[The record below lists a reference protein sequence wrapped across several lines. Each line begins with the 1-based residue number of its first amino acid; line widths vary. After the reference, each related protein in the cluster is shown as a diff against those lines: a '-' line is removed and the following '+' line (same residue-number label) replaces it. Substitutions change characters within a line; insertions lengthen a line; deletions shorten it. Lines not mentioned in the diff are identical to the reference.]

1 MGFKAGSVAP
11 PTGKVKVLDS
21 IQDRFAAFERKMPK
35 DGYLGDDVG
44 GTAKLPPSTS
54 AWAVPWRPKSAPPRK
69 ELMKPGSYSPG
80 PCYYPNDTWF
90 GRGPHGQGPEYTLT
104 GVSFRAPANAKKT
117 KMDEMPGPKY
127 TLTDGFGVQV
137 DSRYPSRQSGKFG
150 EYDRQ
155 TISWDAPDSP
165 GPAHYNPPGA
175 TIVTPKERP
184 NGFGGSKTGWAYG
197 LAPDYRPGPGDY
209 KLPPAIGSQL
219 PKRPPGYHPVKKSF
233 AAASFGR
240 GDRAGTSHMP
250 KVGRASPGP
259 AYMLRASVGEQVSS
273 QMKSSPNASFS
284 KADRFYYDKR
294 LSGSTGAAGAKAAAA
309 FAATR

>member
-104 GVSFRAPANAKKT
+104 GVSFRAPANVRDAAPVRPLL
-117 KMDEMPGPKY
+117 MA
-127 TLTDGFGVQV
+127 V
-137 DSRYPSRQSGKFG
+137 DS
-150 EYDRQ
+150 
-155 TISWDAPDSP
+155 
-165 GPAHYNPPGA
+165 
-175 TIVTPKERP
+175 
-184 NGFGGSKTGWAYG
+184 
-197 LAPDYRPGPGDY
+197 
-209 KLPPAIGSQL
+209 
-219 PKRPPGYHPVKKSF
+219 
-233 AAASFGR
+233 
-240 GDRAGTSHMP
+240 DRA
-250 KVGRASPGP
+250 
-259 AYMLRASVGEQVSS
+259 
-273 QMKSSPNASFS
+273 
-284 KADRFYYDKR
+284 
-294 LSGSTGAAGAKAAAA
+294 AAGARRQRRRRW
-309 FAATR
+309 TRCRARSTR

>member
-1 MGFKAGSVAP
+1 MCAERPAP
-11 PTGKVKVLDS
+11 PPRLHGPS
-21 IQDRFAAFERKMPK
+21 QAPR
-35 DGYLGDDVG
+35 
-44 GTAKLPPSTS
+44 LPHS
-54 AWAVPWRPKSAPPRK
+54 
-69 ELMKPGSYSPG
+69 
-80 PCYYPNDTWF
+80 
-90 GRGPHGQGPEYTLT
+90 
-104 GVSFRAPANAKKT
+104 
-117 KMDEMPGPKY
+117 
-127 TLTDGFGVQV
+127 QV

-184 NGFGGSKTGWAYG
+184 NGFGGSKTGWACAPPRTRARARPRSRRRPLRAAPVARCPDG

-259 AYMLRASVGEQVSS
+259 AYMLRASVGPRRGVQKAAAPRRSTARPVAPGRKPRELRLLLDFPEAPQLSRSAGPAWGAGSNRRCPALFRTREQVSS